1 MNVKIL
7 IKDIL
12 EFLPTWGEGLL
23 NLKSFVSLKPKTQW
37 TLSPEVYT
45 GICIIVVYA
54 LFSNAVWEYC
64 RTSSGWL
71 ASERNERESGSRSLY
86 FSSTIRFLFC
96 CIIVIDLRIYVHSF
110 IWAWWLGFYCG
121 FCLSRI
127 LLNFHMYVCQSVSH
141 RCNISAF
148 LHVWRAIT
156 QIQFGLNSQINLLMC
171 YIF

>member
-54 LFSNAVWEYC
+54 LFSNAV
-64 RTSSGWL
+64 
-71 ASERNERESGSRSLY
+71 
-86 FSSTIRFLFC
+86 
-96 CIIVIDLRIYVHSF
+96 
-110 IWAWWLGFYCG
+110 
-121 FCLSRI
+121 
-127 LLNFHMYVCQSVSH
+127 
-141 RCNISAF
+141 
-148 LHVWRAIT
+148 
-156 QIQFGLNSQINLLMC
+156 
-171 YIF
+171 